1 MRARQLDAMGV
12 RKLSLFGVGRARAQE
27 WGSAYVLIAPAIA
40 ALAIFLVIPI
50 LASFALVFAHYD
62 LLTPPRWAGLENLQQ
77 LLGDRRLRTV
87 YWNSLQIVVG
97 ATFLNQV
104 LGLLLAMGV
113 NRAMPAFLRYL
124 LRTALFFPVLTTT
137 ASLALVWRFILSQDR
152 GVLNYILQQLGL
164 APLPW
169 LTDPHLA
176 LVSVILYDVWKSCG
190 YLMVL
195 YLAGLQGIPDELYEA
210 AKVDGA
216 NRLQL
221 VRHITLP
228 LITPTAF
235 FATVISIV
243 FLLRQHF
250 MTLPQELMD
259 AAKIDGA
266 SFFRIFFQI
275 MLPLVGPALSALGIF
290 TFLGSW
296 NNFFGPLIF
305 LRSWDKFTLPIAIV
319 TLQGYMGMGNRAH
332 VLAGIMLSILP
343 ILVVFLLAQRFIIR
357 GIAFS
362 GMKG

>member
-1 MRARQLDAMGV
+1 MIRRSQVRARQLDAMGV

-235 FATVISIV
+235 FATVISI
-243 FLLRQHF
+243 
-250 MTLPQELMD
+250 
-259 AAKIDGA
+259 IGA
-266 SFFRIFFQI
+266 FQI
-275 MLPLVGPALSALGIF
+275 FDNAFVLTGGGPGDATRTIAMYIYEVAFKRYDMGYASAVALTLFGVLVLLTLLQFRLSRH
-290 TFLGSW
+290 W
-296 NNFFGPLIF
+296 VHY
-305 LRSWDKFTLPIAIV
+305 D
-319 TLQGYMGMGNRAH
+319 
-332 VLAGIMLSILP
+332 
-343 ILVVFLLAQRFIIR
+343 
-357 GIAFS
+357 
-362 GMKG
+362 